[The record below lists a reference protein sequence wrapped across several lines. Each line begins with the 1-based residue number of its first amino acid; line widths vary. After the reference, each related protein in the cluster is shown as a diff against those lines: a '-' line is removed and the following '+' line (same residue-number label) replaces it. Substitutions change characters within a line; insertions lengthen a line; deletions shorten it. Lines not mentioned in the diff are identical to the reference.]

1 MKEGVAVAICRRVQH
16 TLEDAAKE
24 FEAATGGTVVPP
36 VPYQG
41 ADTTHSESV
50 RCVAHQV
57 VDAPGKLEIG
67 D

>member
-1 MKEGVAVAICRRVQH
+1 MAICRRVQQ

-24 FEAATGGTVVPP
+24 IEAATGGTVIPIV
-36 VPYQG
+36 

-50 RCVAHQV
+50 RSMAHQV

>member
-1 MKEGVAVAICRRVQH
+1 MCRRVKK
-16 TLEDAAKE
+16 TREEAAE
-24 FEAATGGTVVPP
+24 EIEAATGGTVIPI
-36 VPYQG
+36 G

-50 RCVAHQV
+50 RSMAHQV